1 MASAA
6 SPLRSDSHP
15 KSGLRNRG
23 RAGGTMRLTKKGAI
37 ILVVISLALIA
48 VQAGIWAKATSHS
61 RSETQTE
68 NRINPHHPSE
78 IAGVSGLLLLTFT
91 AAGLWMQRGKG
102 LRPERERVAAA
113 PKKRAP

>member
-37 ILVVISLALIA
+37 ILVVISLVLIA
-48 VQAGIWAKATSHS
+48 VQAGIWAKAASHF
-61 RSETQTE
+61 RSGRQTG

-78 IAGVSGLLLLTFT
+78 IAGVSGLLLLTLT
-91 AAGLWMQRGKG
+91 AAALCMQSAKVS
-102 LRPERERVAAA
+102 RP
-113 PKKRAP
+113 